1 LDAAIYSMACDLA
14 QIIVNGLVLAF
25 LIGWKR
31 CGNRTFDQ
39 KAADQWM
46 LGWANLTAMAKPGQI
61 RV

>member
-1 LDAAIYSMACDLA
+1 MACDLA